1 MIMND
6 VDNYYLKLHIATQ
19 LYMKS
24 SCLLCTHILML
35 KKSKSQ
41 CFISCVC
48 ITRFFIV
55 WTNTQKVYEIAN
67 YEECVCSL
75 VVVARGHCPSSLWQ
89 TECHCLEYCSCCGG
103 WEKQHMHTS
112 HTTMKRFDRGKKC
125 YEPICIINTCIAWKP
140 LRFKPLKCAMAPL
153 YSGHF

>member
-1 MIMND
+1 
-6 VDNYYLKLHIATQ
+6 
-19 LYMKS
+19 
-24 SCLLCTHILML
+24 ML

-103 WEKQHMHTS
+103 REKQHTHTS
-112 HTTMKRFDRGKKC
+112 CTAMKRFDREKKC
-125 YEPICIINTCIAWKP
+125 YEPTCIINTCIAWKP
-140 LRFKPLKCAMAPL
+140 SVSNSWNVQWHLCILDTFLRSHKHTSKFWKFTLKGGQTPRALFGPRCL
-153 YSGHF
+153 K